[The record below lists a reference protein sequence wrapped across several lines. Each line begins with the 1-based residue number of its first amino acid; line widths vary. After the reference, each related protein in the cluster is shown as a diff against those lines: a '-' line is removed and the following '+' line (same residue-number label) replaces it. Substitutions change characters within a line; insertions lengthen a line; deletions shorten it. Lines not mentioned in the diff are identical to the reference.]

1 MGIGSVKV
9 PEGAAVRQS
18 KAAVQGAAAR
28 QNKGADDQQAVR
40 QADVVSKN
48 IQDEISE
55 VQRQKQGLSSKQ
67 EMSAEER
74 SKAKQE
80 LQHEL
85 SSLNTRLRQR
95 QAKISRE
102 QKNEARLEEMAAQD
116 ADRKKN
122 RTAAEDTGRAALE
135 KAGPGS
141 ETEEKNNAEKS
152 TEVKGEEEKAENLG
166 AAEGKA
172 GQDKEEKLNDFD
184 IPQDKMQTI
193 VAGGF
198 SKEQVNRRDAVIARM
213 EGGIVILKGEIRQD
227 EIRGD
232 DTEKKKAELKARE
245 TRVRN
250 AAKGLPAVSVPFEK
264 ADVALRK
271 AGRAK
276 SEADNGLKTGIV
288 KRSPDGVVVIT

>member
-1 MGIGSVKV
+1 MGIGSVKA

-18 KAAVQGAAAR
+18 RAAVQNAAAR
-28 QNKGADDQQAVR
+28 HSTGASEP
-40 QADVVSKN
+40 DVVSKN

-102 QKNEARLEEMAAQD
+102 QKKEARLEEMSAPD
-116 ADRKKN
+116 ADRRKD
-122 RTAAEDTGRAALE
+122 RTEAEEAGRAALE

-141 ETEEKNNAEKS
+141 KAEEKNNAEKS
-152 TEVKGEEEKAENLG
+152 TEVKGEEEKAGSLG

-172 GQDKEEKLNDFD
+172 EQDRDEKLNDFD

-264 ADVALRK
+264 ADAALRK

-276 SEADNGLKTGIV
+276 AEADNGLKTGIV

>member
-1 MGIGSVKV
+1 MGIGSVKA

-18 KAAVQGAAAR
+18 RVAVQNAAAR
-28 QNKGADDQQAVR
+28 QSTGASEP
-40 QADVVSKN
+40 DVVSKN

-102 QKNEARLEEMAAQD
+102 QKKEARLEEMSAPD
-116 ADRKKN
+116 ADRRKD
-122 RTAAEDTGRAALE
+122 RAETEEAGRAALE

-141 ETEEKNNAEKS
+141 EAEEKNNEDKS
-152 TEVKGEEEKAENLG
+152 TEVKGEEEKAGNLG

-172 GQDKEEKLNDFD
+172 GQDREEKLNDFD

-232 DTEKKKAELKARE
+232 DTEKKKAELKVRE

-276 SEADNGLKTGIV
+276 AEADNGLKTGIV